1 MWPHPF
7 LQMESVLVSY
17 ISDTFQVRPDLW
29 EFHGQIIF
37 GALLKR
43 VGDDTQKPVSCW
55 IRCVVL
61 SFLTVTPK
69 ESYIRK
75 VKTELQS
82 QILKEIGNVK
92 IKASSVTLNRGGH
105 SNLSQAP
112 IIQGLKVWTCSVPWL
127 HNNSYFTPSNSFT
140 GRNCGGHL

>member
-1 MWPHPF
+1 M
-7 LQMESVLVSY
+7 
-17 ISDTFQVRPDLW
+17 
-29 EFHGQIIF
+29 
-37 GALLKR
+37 
-43 VGDDTQKPVSCW
+43 
-55 IRCVVL
+55 VL

-92 IKASSVTLNRGGH
+92 IKASSVTLNCGGH

-112 IIQGLKVWTCSVPWL
+112 IIQGLKV
-127 HNNSYFTPSNSFT
+127 
-140 GRNCGGHL
+140 